1 MRLTIIRDDGVVGI
15 DGKFRKVDLS
25 SLPSSIRA
33 VQWNGGTG
41 HVEYDDM
48 SNAEISSITSFQ
60 IFIDSWNAAA
70 SQPGQSS
77 SAELKAAALSRIDNA
92 YRGAVQAITA
102 VYPKEEVES
111 WPRQEA
117 EARAWLKDASAE
129 TPWLDRAAAERGIS
143 KADLA
148 ERIMDKAGRFALL
161 HGTLTGKRQ
170 RLRDQIAALDESAT
184 PAQLSALQW

>member
-1 MRLTIIRDDGVVGI
+1 MRLTIIREDGVVGI
-15 DGKFRKVDLS
+15 DGKFRKVDMS
-25 SLPSSIRA
+25 SLPPNIRA

-60 IFIDSWNAAA
+60 IFIDFWNAAA
-70 SQPGQSS
+70 NQPMEAS

-92 YRGAVQAITA
+92 YRAAVQGITG
-102 VYPKEEVES
+102 VYPREEIES
-111 WPRQEA
+111 WPRQET
-117 EARAWLKDASAE
+117 EAREWLKDASAE

-161 HGTLTGKRQ
+161 HGALTGKRQ
-170 RLRDQIAALDESAT
+170 RLRDQIAGLDDTAT
-184 PAQLSALQW
+184 PAQLDVIQW